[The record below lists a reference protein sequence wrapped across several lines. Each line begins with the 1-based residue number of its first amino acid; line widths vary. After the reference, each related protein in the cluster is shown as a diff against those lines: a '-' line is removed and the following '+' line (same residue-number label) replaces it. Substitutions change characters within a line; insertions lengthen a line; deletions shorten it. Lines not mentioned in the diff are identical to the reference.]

1 LFALLA
7 PVILLSQLPPI
18 GSIELYGLHR
28 VSSQQVRRA
37 IGLKEGDPA
46 PASDSE
52 AEALQERVQRVAGVV
67 RARLSM
73 GCCTAGKS
81 SLFVGIEEKGA
92 PRIEFRSAPQSNIKL
107 PEEVFETYQ
116 RCMEAWEE
124 AVKKGDNEDNMESGH
139 SLMTNSAVRTLQERF
154 IIQSRDHLDRLRAV
168 LRNSSDAEQ
177 RAAAAW
183 VIGYAPD
190 KRVVIDDLLYATRDP
205 DDTVRNNAMRALGA
219 ITVLAKRK
227 PELGIRVSPAVFID
241 FLNSITLSDR
251 NKALAIL
258 VSLTA
263 NRPPDVLGE
272 IRKTALSSLVEMVRW
287 KEYDRFSYTLVGRM
301 AGLTEQEIET
311 VSTPEQREKVI
322 ARVTKW
328 KPERR

>member
-1 LFALLA
+1 M
-7 PVILLSQLPPI
+7 
-18 GSIELYGLHR
+18 
-28 VSSQQVRRA
+28 
-37 IGLKEGDPA
+37 
-46 PASDSE
+46 
-52 AEALQERVQRVAGVV
+52 V

-92 PRIEFRSAPQSNIKL
+92 PRIEFRSAPQRNIKL

-168 LRNSSDAEQ
+168 VRDSSDAEQ

-183 VIGYAPD
+183 IIGYAPD
-190 KRVVIDDLLYATRDP
+190 KRLVIDDLLYATRDP
-205 DDTVRNNAMRALGA
+205 DETVRNNAMRALAA
-219 ITVLAKRK
+219 ITRLAKRK
-227 PELGIRVSPAVFID
+227 RELGIRISAGAFID
-241 FLNSITLSDR
+241 FLTSITLSDR

-258 VSLTA
+258 VSLTE
-263 NRPPDVLGE
+263 NRPPDVLSE
-272 IRKTALSSLVEMVRW
+272 IRKRALSSLVEMVHW
-287 KEYDRFSYTLVGRM
+287 KEYDRFSYALLGRM
-301 AGLTEQEIET
+301 AGLTEKEIET
-311 VSTPEQREKVI
+311 PATPQQREKVI
-322 ARVTKW
+322 ARATNW